1 MSYAHRIRNREGRLP
16 DLLYRGYKSVQH
28 FNVRP
33 VPGLHRFLKYERLVR
48 RRGLTWMRRKLYDE
62 PLFRLSCQSCGS
74 HLCLHDGIPGVH
86 GNLELYVGD
95 FVTMHGTST
104 LAGAKVCAHPRL
116 VIGDRT
122 HCGSQFTVSVGADV
136 LIGQDVLIANRVSL
150 YAYDHHPLD
159 PYDRRMGKPA
169 SESSSHTIHIEDGA
183 WLCAGVTI
191 LKGVTVGEGSIVAAG
206 AVVTKDIPPYSLAA
220 GNPARVLRSL
230 TCRPAHLP
238 LEWSA

>member
-1 MSYAHRIRNREGRLP
+1 MSYVHKIRNREGYLP
-16 DLLYRGYKSVQH
+16 DLLYRAYKRLRH
-28 FNVRP
+28 FNIHP
-33 VPGLHRFLKYERLVR
+33 IPGLHRLLQYERLLR
-48 RRGLTWMRRKLYDE
+48 RRGWAWVRTKFYDE
-62 PLFRLSCQSCGS
+62 PLFRLSCHSCGDN
-74 HLCLHDGIPGVH
+74 LCLVDGIPGVH
-86 GNLELYVGD
+86 GNLELDVGD

-104 LAGAKVCAHPRL
+104 LSGAKVCAHPRL

-159 PYDRRMGKPA
+159 SFDRRMGKPA
-169 SESSSHTIHIEDGA
+169 PESSSQSIHIEDGA
-183 WLCAGVTI
+183 WLCAGVTV

-206 AVVTKDIPPYSLAA
+206 AVVTKDVPPYSLAA
-220 GNPARVLRSL
+220 GNPARVIRGL

-238 LEWSA
+238 LELSA